1 MPRGP
6 SARTGTLWRKRLER
20 FSRSGLSVAQFCSR
34 EGVSTSSLYNWR
46 RKLELRT
53 ARRRKSQ
60 SRPAAPG
67 AEPRDGSF
75 QPVTVLPATPSVVPT
90 APAVVSA
97 ACHVSIQ
104 LPCGTRIDVRAENL
118 DAVRAVVAEVARVD
132 RRPEVKLSALP
143 GRPYPKEAGGV
154 ASC

>member
-6 SARTGTLWRKRLER
+6 SARTGRLWRKRLER

-46 RKLELRT
+46 GKL
-53 ARRRKSQ
+53 AQ
-60 SRPAAPG
+60 VAPAV
-67 AEPRDGSF
+67 EPRNGSF
-75 QPVTVLPATPSVVPT
+75 QPVTVVPT
-90 APAVVSA
+90 APSVAPTASAVVSA
-97 ACHVSIQ
+97 ACQVSIQ

-132 RRPEVKLSALP
+132 RSPEVKLGALP
-143 GRPYPKEAGGV
+143 GPPYPKEVGGV